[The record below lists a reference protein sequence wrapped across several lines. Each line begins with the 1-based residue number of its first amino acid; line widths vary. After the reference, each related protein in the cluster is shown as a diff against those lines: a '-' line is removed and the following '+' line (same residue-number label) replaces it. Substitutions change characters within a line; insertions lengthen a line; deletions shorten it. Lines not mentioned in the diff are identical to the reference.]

1 MQSRPLFAPWRMDYI
16 KSVVKGEDD
25 ERCFLC
31 LAAAA
36 PSEDERRKRLT
47 LWTTPTTAVVINRY
61 PYTNGHLLI
70 APIAHKA
77 DLEELT
83 AEEQLDLLR
92 QTAEAVRLL
101 KRAMS
106 PQGFNIGINIGR
118 CAGAGLPG
126 HLHQHVVPRWNGDT
140 NFMGVVGEVRVVPQA
155 MSQLYEEL
163 VRVRGEMGMTNDET
177 RLTNQ

>member
-16 KSVVKGEDD
+16 KSVVKGADD
-25 ERCFLC
+25 DTCFLC
-31 LAAAA
+31 QAAAA
-36 PSEDERRKRLT
+36 AGDEERRGRLT
-47 LWTTPTTAVVINRY
+47 LWTSDTMAVVINRY

-70 APIAHKA
+70 SPLAHKA

-83 AEEQLDLLR
+83 PEEQLDLQR

-106 PQGFNIGINIGR
+106 PQGFNIGISIGR

-126 HLHQHVVPRWNGDT
+126 HIHQHVVPRWNGDT

-155 MSQLYEEL
+155 MSQLYDEL
-163 VRVRGEMGMTNDET
+163 KRVREGMRD
-177 RLTNQ
+177 

>member
-25 ERCFLC
+25 EGCFLC
-31 LAAAA
+31 QAAAA
-36 PSEDERRKRLT
+36 TGEDDRRKRLV
-47 LWTTPTTAVVINRY
+47 LWTTDHMSVLINRY

-70 APIAHKA
+70 APKAHKA

-83 AEEQLDLLR
+83 EAEQLDLQR
-92 QTAEAVRLL
+92 QTTEAVGLL

-155 MSQLYEEL
+155 MSQLYDEL
-163 VRVRGEMGMTNDET
+163 TRVIAE
-177 RLTNQ
+177 RLEAPTKSQ

>member
-1 MQSRPLFAPWRMDYI
+1 MDYI
-16 KSVVKGEDD
+16 KSVVKGADD
-25 ERCFLC
+25 DKCFLC
-31 LAAAA
+31 LAASAA
-36 PSEDERRKRLT
+36 TDHDRRDRLT
-47 LWTTPTTAVVINRY
+47 LWTSDLMAVVINRY

-70 APIAHKA
+70 APLAHKA
-77 DLEELT
+77 DLEDLT
-83 AEEQLDLLR
+83 PDEQLDLQR
-92 QTAEAVRLL
+92 QTTEAVKLL

-155 MSQLYEEL
+155 MSQLYDEL
-163 VRVRGEMGMTNDET
+163 LRVRGK
-177 RLTNQ
+177 